1 MISRTDGPRGMS
13 EAFFRSVWVA
23 QPVAASAA
31 KMVATTFK
39 NRLFNMLMSL
49 LLILKT
55 DFESRRRVLFRNA
68 DRRRAG
74 VLVRALRIEVESE
87 VFVVPAGVDSHIAI
101 DVGGRTATLATARH
115 TTFGDRVV
123 VNGAVVVVD
132 GSTLQCAAAH
142 QKVVVRLR
150 VLERTLRHRGIPH
163 TVTPGRRCVFASED
177 RGHTHCQKQQPILQI
192 ALHCKYLLNFQGS
205 LLFM

>member
-74 VLVRALRIEVESE
+74 VLVRALRIDVDSE
-87 VFVVPAGVDSHIAI
+87 VGVVTAGVDSPIAI
-101 DVGGRTATLATARH
+101 DVGGRTAPISTARP
-115 TTFGDRVV
+115 TP
-123 VNGAVVVVD
+123 
-132 GSTLQCAAAH
+132 
-142 QKVVVRLR
+142 LR
-150 VLERTLRHRGIPH
+150 
-163 TVTPGRRCVFASED
+163 GR
-177 RGHTHCQKQQPILQI
+177 
-192 ALHCKYLLNFQGS
+192 
-205 LLFM
+205 